1 MSVFTGYWW
10 KFWYFFMWM
19 IVLLIRR
26 VFCHLNRN
34 GKQQV
39 QWNLRN
45 IMASYS
51 RKKNSQLFVLIL
63 SMNENIY
70 HISVKNF
77 VQDFNWL
84 VGDLE
89 DKSRVGFVLVFLPFN
104 ITTRHI
110 WCVYFRLQ
118 SLMVVHL
125 HRFLNCWFFSIFFP
139 NCYVL
144 KLLVTYSLH
153 YSFMVHIVHNGRF
166 EWKDQCTC
174 SCL

>member
-1 MSVFTGYWW
+1 M
-10 KFWYFFMWM
+10 
-19 IVLLIRR
+19 
-26 VFCHLNRN
+26 
-34 GKQQV
+34 
-39 QWNLRN
+39 
-45 IMASYS
+45 
-51 RKKNSQLFVLIL
+51 
-63 SMNENIY
+63 
-70 HISVKNF
+70 
-77 VQDFNWL
+77 

-89 DKSRVGFVLVFLPFN
+89 DKSRVGFVLVSLPFN

-144 KLLVTYSLH
+144 KLLITYSLH

-166 EWKDQCTC
+166 EWKDRSTNNAVNAPHKNKKYRCHKQTNKRNYLVYMCNFCVDLFHIFQYFQQNHTYV
-174 SCL
+174 SLLLSVHKLNLIVVYFETNLLINLQRKQV